1 MEEPPLTGLDQSDSA
16 TLMES
21 DQKWRFG
28 RELSSTVFIPSFH
41 CLAFTLLSLHLPL
54 SFLLMTKLTT
64 AHHLIS
70 TSRAAPY
77 HPISI
82 VIALLV
88 ETNPPLLHSVL
99 LFICLFAL
107 METVTGRKVKPR
119 LHVGWATLC
128 LSQLC
133 VGLGVEVTTNVAGG
147 LAMEENSVQTQLS
160 WAPQM
165 LFFVGLYE
173 TALFWSR
180 VVVKPAVDDAAAMTA
195 AGERWVDRAA
205 MGAAFGG
212 LWWWKVRGEVVKV
225 SRDGLMGMEVVD
237 LLCWSVYWAI
247 LVIGFVRL
255 VKVPFWIVTALMIRP
270 QPKLVEGAER
280 DQLGGVV

>member
-1 MEEPPLTGLDQSDSA
+1 MEGDK
-16 TLMES
+16 
-21 DQKWRFG
+21 KWRFG
-28 RELSSTVFIPSFH
+28 RELGSTIFISSLH

-54 SFLLMTKLTT
+54 SFLLMNKLTT

-70 TSRAAPY
+70 TTRAAPH

-82 VIALLV
+82 VISLLV

-133 VGLGVEVTTNVAGG
+133 VGLGVEATTNVTGK
-147 LAMEENSVQTQLS
+147 LAMDENSVQTQLP
-160 WAPQM
+160 WAPQV
-165 LFFVGLYE
+165 LFFIGLYE

-180 VVVKPAVDDAAAMTA
+180 VVVKPAVDDAAATTA
-195 AGERWVDRAA
+195 AGERWVDQAA
-205 MGAAFGG
+205 MGVAFGV
-212 LWWWKVRGEVVKV
+212 LWWWKVRGEVVKM

-237 LLCWSVYWAI
+237 LFCWLVYWAI
-247 LVIGFVRL
+247 LVTGFVRF
-255 VKVPFWIVTALMIRP
+255 VKVPFWIVNALMIRP
-270 QPKLVEGAER
+270 QPKRVEAYDVADK